1 MTTSTSD
8 GRATGRAPP
17 EDHDPENEEL
27 PLGKRSP
34 RVAAAKRSG
43 PSVPVI
49 AAVVVVVL
57 LAVVVIGGVLLSG
70 QNGST
75 ANAAPIP
82 TAQAPAQYPTTVQG
96 TVIVAGNAAPHVLDV
111 YEDAL
116 CPACKQFEEGAAAP
130 IAQAVAAGR
139 IQVRYHMVNLLDRSS
154 RPAGYSTLGGNAMM
168 CAAENN
174 AFPTVHTS
182 LYAAQPTE
190 GGTGYTAEQLADL
203 GQRAGAGPGYAEC
216 VTSGRHS
223 AAVADNFQRALND
236 PNLKGEGG
244 FGTPTLVLDGK
255 LQTSSSGRELEQ
267 ILTG

>member
-1 MTTSTSD
+1 
-8 GRATGRAPP
+8 
-17 EDHDPENEEL
+17 
-27 PLGKRSP
+27 LGKRSP

-70 QNGST
+70 RSGST
-75 ANAAPIP
+75 TNAAPIP
-82 TAQAPAQYPTTVQG
+82 TATAPAQYPTTVEG
-96 TVIVAGNAAPHVLDV
+96 NVIVAGNRAANVLDV

-116 CPACKQFEEGAAAP
+116 CPACKQFEEQAATP

-139 IQVRYHMVNLLDRSS
+139 LQVRYHMVNLLDRQS

-182 LYAAQPTE
+182 LYKAQPEE
-190 GGTGYTAEQLADL
+190 GGTGYTAEQLVDL
-203 GQRAGAGPGYAEC
+203 GQRAGAGPGYADC

-223 AAVADNFQRALND
+223 AAIADNFQRAVSD
-236 PNLKGEGG
+236 PKLSSQGG

-255 LQTSSSGRELEQ
+255 LQTSSNSGELER
-267 ILTG
+267 ILAG